1 MAVQAADLDLD
12 AVDETGATTNQGGVM
27 HGDQDTHENI
37 MVLDWK
43 DKTFSLVMYIQVSF
57 VENKYM

>member
-37 MVLDWK
+37 MVLD
-43 DKTFSLVMYIQVSF
+43 
-57 VENKYM
+57 